1 MKKRY
6 SFIQESIKDSIIGGL
21 IGAGSGAFIGSGIGK
36 LVDYIRS
43 ADARAEADKKRAE
56 YMVKHKNDYSDKEII
71 DYLNHII
78 DRNTRRV
85 TELIQQLNSAR
96 SELQQII
103 IALSNLKSNNTIT
116 VKHSKD
122 GDSTEETRSTD
133 TYDIDELRRR
143 KSKLEYLIHNLH
155 NAISS
160 CNDTISRCKYYLDR
174 KYYSATRSELVN
186 RDADEERERIYD
198 SLRKKNGVKIGAGL
212 GALLGGGVGAF
223 AGYRM

>member
-1 MKKRY
+1 MKKY
-6 SFIQESIKDSIIGGL
+6 SFVQESVKNSIIGGL
-21 IGAGSGAFIGSGIGK
+21 AGAAIGSIIGSGIGK
-36 LVDYIRS
+36 LIDYIRS

-56 YMVKHKNDYSDKEII
+56 YMMKHKDDYSDQEII

-103 IALSNLKSNNTIT
+103 IALSNLKSNDTIT
-116 VKHSKD
+116 VKHGKD

-133 TYDIDELRRR
+133 TYDIEELRRR
-143 KSKLEYLIHNLH
+143 KKHLEYLIHTLH

-160 CNDTISRCKYYLDR
+160 CNDTISKCKYYLDR
-174 KYYSATRSELVN
+174 KHYSTTRSELVN
-186 RDADEERERIYD
+186 RDADEERKRIYD
-198 SLRKKNGVKIGAGL
+198 SLRKKKGVKIGAGL
-212 GALLGGGVGAF
+212 GALLGGGLGAT
-223 AGYRM
+223 AGYKAK